1 MVDIII
7 TDNNAITFSNKLLM
21 LIKKVDEV
29 AENTAQRNFVE
40 VAKDR
45 LRKGKYYSL
54 TVVVTMGI

>member
-1 MVDIII
+1 
-7 TDNNAITFSNKLLM
+7 M

-45 LRKGKYYSL
+45 RPRKGKYYSL

>member
-1 MVDIII
+1 
-7 TDNNAITFSNKLLM
+7 M

>member
-1 MVDIII
+1 
-7 TDNNAITFSNKLLM
+7 M

-45 LRKGKYYSL
+45 RPRKGKYYRFSVL
-54 TVVVTMGI
+54 QLL